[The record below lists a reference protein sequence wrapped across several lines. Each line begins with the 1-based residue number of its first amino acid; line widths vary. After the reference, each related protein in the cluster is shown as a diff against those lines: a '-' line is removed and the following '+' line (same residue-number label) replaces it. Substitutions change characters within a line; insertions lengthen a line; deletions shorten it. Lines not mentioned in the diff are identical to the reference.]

1 MRPFLSLRAV
11 PELSGL
17 DADEP
22 GIRADAIS
30 RSRNLGL
37 LFLLLFLAAPSIANA
52 ATCSARS
59 VVSGKQCSVTCTE
72 NGSYAYC
79 QAAGDTAPTCECR
92 QRRN

>member
-37 LFLLLFLAAPSIANA
+37 LLSLAAPSIANA
-52 ATCSARS
+52 ATCSATS
-59 VVSGKQCSVTCTE
+59 VASGKQCSVTCTE